1 MKKYFLLLFF
11 AILIISCSKGGK
23 VTISGNLQN
32 AKPLERIELIE
43 TTGIATL
50 PVANFGTDA
59 KGNFSQ
65 TIEIPKNGVYL
76 ITYGG
81 SSGFI
86 YLKGGDK
93 VDIKADAI
101 MFPMNMQ
108 ISGDAKGNTE
118 FLNESQKYINEY
130 LSKINQSVVTKN
142 ETDFLK
148 ELEKYKTEISKEL
161 DKIADAKKPDS
172 EVKKMSK
179 NELDVTLLRISSQY
193 EALHGQAT
201 NNPNYK
207 PSDKLKDFQKSL
219 ENEKF
224 VEDMATYRSYLLSK
238 YGVEF
243 QKYFQANQKP
253 EPNSN
258 VEIFAKFLETK
269 KDISDKVKD
278 YLLATIATQF
288 DLQPNN
294 PKVPEIIK
302 VVNSKIKSESMK
314 AELKKVEEA
323 IYGLPVGTDYS
334 KTELVKLDGKK
345 SSLSEL
351 KGKPTVAVF
360 YASWNPYINQSV
372 VPVLKEM
379 VNFYGAKINFAFI
392 DLDDTQD
399 QFKKTANAMFKDIK
413 GVNFYGEKG
422 INSEIA
428 KQFAVYGFKMPS
440 FVILDKDGKT
450 SGRTYFNIGDPQ
462 FVDALNKA
470 SGLTPPSVMPNQNQ
484 QMMPPPLPSVEEHSA
499 NDGHN
504 HK

>member
-23 VTISGNLQN
+23 VTLTGTLQN

-43 TTGIATL
+43 TTGVATL

-93 VDIKADAI
+93 VDIKADAV

-118 FLNESQKYINEY
+118 FLTESQKYINDY
-130 LSKINQSVVTKN
+130 LSKINQSVASKN
-142 ETDFLK
+142 ESEFLK
-148 ELEKYKTEISKEL
+148 ELDKYKKEITAQL
-161 DKIADAKKPDS
+161 DKIADSKKPDS
-172 EVKKMSK
+172 DVKKLS
-179 NELDVTLLRISSQY
+179 NSELEVTLLRIS
-193 EALHGQAT
+193 T
-201 NNPNYK
+201 
-207 PSDKLKDFQKSL
+207 
-219 ENEKF
+219 
-224 VEDMATYRSYLLSK
+224 
-238 YGVEF
+238 F
-243 QKYFQANQKP
+243 QKYFQETQKGVA
-253 EPNSN
+253 PNSN
-258 VEIFAKFLETK
+258 IEIFSKFLDTK

-278 YLLATIATQF
+278 YLLATVATQY

-294 PKVPEIIK
+294 PKIPEVMK
-302 VVNSKIKSESMK
+302 VLNSKVKSESMK
-314 AELKKVEEA
+314 ADLKKVEEA

-351 KGKPTVAVF
+351 KGKPTVALF

-372 VPVLKEM
+372 IPVMKEM
-379 VNFYGAKINFAFI
+379 VKFYGTKINFAFVN
-392 DLDDTQD
+392 LDDTQD

-413 GVNFYGEKG
+413 GVNFYGENGMKA
-422 INSEIA
+422 EIA
-428 KQFAVYGFKMPS
+428 KQFAVYGFNMPN
-440 FVILDKDGKT
+440 FVILDKDGKV
-450 SGRTYFNIGDPQ
+450 SSRTFFNIGDPQ

-484 QMMPPPLPSVEEHSA
+484 QMMPPPVEEHSA
-499 NDGHN
+499 NDGHG
-504 HK
+504 H

>member
-23 VTISGNLQN
+23 VTLTGTLQN

-43 TTGIATL
+43 TTGVATL

-81 SSGFI
+81 NSGFI

-93 VDIKADAI
+93 VDIKADAV

-118 FLNESQKYINEY
+118 FLTESQKYINDY
-130 LSKINQSVVTKN
+130 LSKINQSVASKN
-142 ETDFLK
+142 ESEFLK
-148 ELEKYKTEISKEL
+148 ELDKYKKEITAQL
-161 DKIADAKKPDS
+161 DKIADSKKPDS
-172 EVKKMSK
+172 DVKKLS
-179 NELDVTLLRISSQY
+179 NSELEVTLLRISTQY
-193 EALHGQAT
+193 EAVHGQMT
-201 NNPNYK
+201 NNPNFK
-207 PSDKLKDFQKSL
+207 PSEKFKEYQKSL
-219 ENEKF
+219 ENEDY
-224 VEDMATYRSYLLSK
+224 VENMPTYRNYLLSK
-238 YGVEF
+238 LGADF
-243 QKYFQANQKP
+243 QKYFQETQKGVA
-253 EPNSN
+253 PNSN
-258 VEIFAKFLETK
+258 IEIFSKFLDTK

-278 YLLATIATQF
+278 YLLATVATQY

-294 PKVPEIIK
+294 PKIPEVMK
-302 VVNSKIKSESMK
+302 VLNSKVKSESMK
-314 AELKKVEEA
+314 ADLKKVEEA

-351 KGKPTVAVF
+351 KGKPTVALF

-372 VPVLKEM
+372 IPVMKEM
-379 VNFYGAKINFAFI
+379 VKFYGTKINFAFVN
-392 DLDDTQD
+392 LDDTQD

-413 GVNFYGEKG
+413 GVNFYGENGMKA
-422 INSEIA
+422 EIA
-428 KQFAVYGFKMPS
+428 KQFAVYGFKMPN
-440 FVILDKDGKT
+440 FVILDKDGKV
-450 SGRTYFNIGDPQ
+450 SSRTFFNIGDPQ

-484 QMMPPPLPSVEEHSA
+484 QMMPPPVEEHSA
-499 NDGHN
+499 NDGHG
-504 HK
+504 H